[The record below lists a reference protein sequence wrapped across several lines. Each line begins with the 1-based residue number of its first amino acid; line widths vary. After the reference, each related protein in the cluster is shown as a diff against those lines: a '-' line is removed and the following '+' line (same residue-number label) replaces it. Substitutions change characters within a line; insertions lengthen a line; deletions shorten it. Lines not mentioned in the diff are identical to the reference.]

1 MIALGGTGARP
12 PAGRGAA
19 AEFGALGLGLTL
31 VMCVMARVPNWSRQL
46 PEFQILEAVA
56 FAFYALAIARLH
68 RYRALP
74 AAALFVLA
82 VAFATRAALLPV
94 EPTLSDDL
102 YRYVWEG
109 RVILHGGNPYR
120 SAPSSAELAAL
131 RDGVIWPRVNHPDLA
146 TIYPPL
152 AEAGFAL
159 TQRIAPGVAAIK
171 AWVVLADLALVGV
184 LMRLCAASGR
194 GAAAAL
200 VYAWNPLALIEYAG
214 NGHLEP
220 VAMAP
225 LALALLWLKRRPVL
239 SALALA
245 AGVLVKLGPLLALPI
260 LAWRWPARARWAC
273 ALALIPGLVW
283 FWRETRGTNSG
294 LGVYWQTWRNNAL
307 FFDWIER
314 WSGQAW
320 QARAAALLA
329 VALVTLWT
337 LWIALE
343 PARGA
348 RAVFRTATLFSP
360 VIHPW
365 YLGWP
370 LLFEPLAPSAPWLLL
385 SATAS
390 LNYGVFAAPADRA
403 AFHLSPG
410 WRMVEFGFPALL
422 AVALWGARR
431 LRRAPD
437 GGAGHA

>member
-1 MIALGGTGARP
+1 MNAHGRAGTGD
-12 PAGRGAA
+12 PAGRRAA

-46 PEFQILEAVA
+46 PEFQALEAVA
-56 FAFYALAIARLH
+56 FAFYALAVIRLH
-68 RYRALP
+68 RYGALP

-102 YRYVWEG
+102 YRYAWEG

-120 SAPSSAELAAL
+120 SAPSSPELAAL
-131 RDGVIWPRVNHPDLA
+131 RDPVIWPRVNHPDLA

-159 TQRIAPGVAAIK
+159 MQRVSPSVAAIK
-171 AWVVLADLALVGV
+171 TWVVLADLALVGV
-184 LMRLCAASGR
+184 LMRLCAAAGR
-194 GAAAAL
+194 GAASAL

-245 AGVLVKLGPLLALPI
+245 AGVLVKLGPLVALPI
-260 LAWRWPARARWAC
+260 VALRWPVRARWIC
-273 ALALIPGLVW
+273 ALVLIPGLVW
-283 FWRETRGTNSG
+283 FWRETRGANSG

-320 QARAAALLA
+320 LARAIALLA
-329 VALVTLWT
+329 VALTSVWAVWT
-337 LWIALE
+337 ATE
-343 PARGA
+343 AARGA
-348 RAVFRTATLFSP
+348 RAVFRAAVLFSP

-365 YLGWP
+365 YLGWL
-370 LLFEPLAPSAPWLLL
+370 LLFEPVAPSAPWLLL

-390 LNYGVFAAPADRA
+390 LNYGVFAAPTDRA
-403 AFHLSPG
+403 AFHLPPA
-410 WRMVEFGFPALL
+410 WRLVEFGLPALL
-422 AVALWGARR
+422 AVVLWGARR
-431 LRRAPD
+431 LRRAL
-437 GGAGHA
+437 GGEAGHA